1 MGSSAGR
8 PAPRADRTARHHASL
23 DRALLR
29 FLRTRGHWPPAEG
42 LLAAFSRTG
51 EHGFAWHLVAGA
63 GMALDPKR
71 RPVYRRAL
79 IAILGAYV
87 ANQTIKLAVRR
98 PRPRLEDL
106 PPLTDT
112 LSELSYPSAH
122 AATSFAA
129 ARALSP
135 ALPAAVLYPAAAVM
149 ALSRPYL
156 GVHYV
161 SDSVAGAALGDAV
174 ARLLR

>member
-1 MGSSAGR
+1 MV
-8 PAPRADRTARHHASL
+8 
-23 DRALLR
+23 
-29 FLRTRGHWPPAEG
+29 
-42 LLAAFSRTG
+42 AAFSRSG
-51 EHGFAWHLVAGA
+51 EHGFAWHAVAAAGLV
-63 GMALDPKR
+63 LDPER

-79 IAILGAYV
+79 TTTHAAYV

-98 PRPRLEDL
+98 RRPQLADL

-112 LSELSYPSAH
+112 VSELSYPSAH

-129 ARALSP
+129 ARALSQALPPP
-135 ALPAAVLYPAAAVM
+135 ALYAAAAVM
-149 ALSRPYL
+149 AVSRPFL

-161 SDSVAGAALGDAV
+161 SDSVAGAALGDAM

>member
-1 MGSSAGR
+1 M
-8 PAPRADRTARHHASL
+8 
-23 DRALLR
+23 
-29 FLRTRGHWPPAEG
+29 
-42 LLAAFSRTG
+42 AAFSRTG
-51 EHGFAWHLVAGA
+51 EHGLAWHMVAAA
-63 GMALDPKR
+63 GMALDSER

-79 IAILGAYV
+79 TATLAAYLT
-87 ANQTIKLAVRR
+87 NQAIKLAVRR
-98 PRPRLEDL
+98 RRPRLEDL

-112 LSELSYPSAH
+112 VSELSYPSAH

-129 ARALSP
+129 ARSLSP
-135 ALPAAVLYPAAAVM
+135 ALPAPALYAAAGLM

-161 SDSVAGAALGDAV
+161 SDSIAGAALGDAV